1 MVLFA
6 QIFNGFVDLA
16 RSSFNVIAPGR
27 LSMAAN
33 GIHDLLRSLRCARL
47 LTDTCTA
54 FAHLHTAPFHSDT
67 RTGSPFA
74 LGHPGAALPPRKET
88 CFLCNRS
95 RAVTADGLASR
106 VVMSIRCLG
115 ITLYPLRPN
124 LPFLLTYLNRHTR
137 THTHSH
143 TRYQLVPSSN

>member
-1 MVLFA
+1 MVPFA

-16 RSSFNVIAPGR
+16 HSSFNLIASGR

-67 RTGSPFA
+67 RRGSPFA
-74 LGHPGAALPPRKET
+74 LATQERLCLLGRKPV
-88 CFLCNRS
+88 FS
-95 RAVTADGLASR
+95 VTEAEQLQ
-106 VVMSIRCLG
+106 
-115 ITLYPLRPN
+115 
-124 LPFLLTYLNRHTR
+124 LTD
-137 THTHSH
+137 
-143 TRYQLVPSSN
+143 